1 MVNER
6 GSRNDARR
14 SESNSGNHMGQWE
27 FLQTRAARWK
37 WRQLGTTGLVVCESA
52 EFAFLARCM
61 EDAER
66 NGFRLDEYVISCA
79 PGAALWSEAPE
90 TPV

>member
-1 MVNER
+1 
-6 GSRNDARR
+6 
-14 SESNSGNHMGQWE
+14 MGQWE

-37 WRQLGTTGLVVCESA
+37 WRQLGTTGLVVCESS

-61 EDAER
+61 EDADR
-66 NGFRLDEYVISCA
+66 NGFSLDEYVISCE

-90 TPV
+90 TPM